1 MKRITILVLYSKQ
14 WHEIAK
20 IVLRNLSDY
29 VDRHKLVLVTYEY
42 DEWGSDYGYRKIEQI
57 KELFAVQST
66 EFIWSLDLDAIIT
79 DMRKNVLEF
88 LDDYHDF
95 WICEDVNGINA
106 GSFIIRKGSWADY
119 FCDFILDQKGKEKM
133 YCEQDAIKKYM
144 SKIQDDPQIKIL
156 GHPSINSVMYK
167 YYPEFPSHVGRKD
180 LGDWVEGESF
190 VLHLAAM
197 GMEQRLEIFKN
208 TPIIK

>member
-1 MKRITILVLYSKQ
+1 MLYSKS
-14 WHEIAK
+14 WGDIAK
-20 IVLRNLSDY
+20 IVLSNLSEY
-29 VDRHKLVLVTYEY
+29 VDRHKLSLVTYEY

-95 WICEDVNGINA
+95 FICEDANGVNA
-106 GSFIIRKGSWADY
+106 GSFIIRKGGWADY
-119 FCDFILDQKGKEKM
+119 FCDFILDQRGKDGM
-133 YCEQDAIKKYM
+133 YCEQDSIKKYM
-144 SKIQDDPQIKIL
+144 NTIKDDPQIKVL
-156 GHPSINSVMYK
+156 DHPSINSVQYK
-167 YYPEFPSHVGRKD
+167 HYKEFPEYIGRED
-180 LGDWVEGESF
+180 LGDWKEGSSF

-197 GMEQRLEIFKN
+197 GMEQRLEILKN